1 MPDVI
6 ARNSMRSNRLYIIG
20 MITVALALV
29 ACNGKTIYS
38 HYEPTPIEGW
48 ERSDTLVYSN
58 IVIKATAD
66 YKEEIGL
73 RINDAFPF
81 RSLFLVVEQHVRH
94 NGQWSV
100 VNGQQPIVKTD
111 TLSCR
116 LIDKN
121 GNVKGRGLSYY
132 QYNFHLTTLR
142 LNAGDT
148 LDIRIR
154 HHMKREILPGIANV
168 GMTLSK

>member
-1 MPDVI
+1 MLNATTI
-6 ARNSMRSNRLYIIG
+6 HSMRRNRLIIFI
-20 MITVALALV
+20 MITVALAFA
-29 ACNGKTIYS
+29 ACNSKTVYS

-48 ERSDTLVYSN
+48 ERSDTLVYKD

-81 RSLFLVVEQHVRH
+81 RSIFLEVEQHVRPM
-94 NGQWSV
+94 NLF
-100 VNGQQPIVKTD
+100 KTD

-116 LIDKN
+116 LIDRN

-132 QYNFHLTTLR
+132 QYNFHLTTLH

-168 GMTLSK
+168 GMTISKN